1 MTNINPADAS
11 ESTAMPDLSES
22 RPAKKRKLRPPGQ
35 AFTPSPGPADD
46 PALHQGRSRAAPH
59 VEGQWSTHIYV
70 EPSAST
76 AMMKTLEDAVGQAK
90 SALQSSHDVAV
101 HSMLAEQSDS
111 KATTSLHLSLSRP
124 IQLWT
129 GQRASFISACRA
141 ALTDTRSFDLSF
153 ASFDILTNDEKT
165 RSFLVCEVG
174 YGHAQLE
181 ALTAVFNKVLE
192 KKHLPKYYPEPRF
205 HISIAWWL
213 HDDDRQLPDRALKS
227 LNDSL
232 GASLRKPVLE
242 VECIRL
248 RIGKDITTIPLPT

>member
-1 MTNINPADAS
+1 MS
-11 ESTAMPDLSES
+11 LSE
-22 RPAKKRKLRPPGQ
+22 A
-35 AFTPSPGPADD
+35 GPADD

-70 EPSAST
+70 ERKQFSLCFVTSQASKLKKVNVFKASAST

-141 ALTDTRSFDLSF
+141 ALTDTR
-153 ASFDILTNDEKT
+153 
-165 RSFLVCEVG
+165 R
-174 YGHAQLE
+174 
-181 ALTAVFNKVLE
+181 
-192 KKHLPKYYPEPRF
+192 
-205 HISIAWWL
+205 
-213 HDDDRQLPDRALKS
+213 
-227 LNDSL
+227 
-232 GASLRKPVLE
+232 
-242 VECIRL
+242 
-248 RIGKDITTIPLPT
+248 